1 MARKVIPNTLRRRW
15 AEQLE
20 GGGQTEAQIAKEA
33 GFDVR
38 TVRAHIARAWEELA
52 AERARAVALESA
64 MTAHYED
71 LCALANGLAGS
82 LALPPARILPA
93 GIVLPLRVKR
103 PSTVGELSTT
113 LLSNHLHAG
122 RLIVALAQHLP
133 RSSLWAD
140 IRKWDRIIDVFE
152 RNRDRISRQLED
164 AFARAGLDDV
174 GGRDAALQHLDSVAA
189 GGAGI
194 LPGLTSWR
202 VEGGVVRAGAFG
214 IARAD
219 RPEHVRE
226 AFLKLLGDAEAWP
239 KTRERIDLYR
249 KAGELLDCLFDE
261 LETIALRRVVP
272 GTCRY
277 CPGRAD

>member
-1 MARKVIPNTLRRRW
+1 MARKLIPSTLRRRW
-15 AEQLE
+15 AEQVE
-20 GGGQTEAQIAKEA
+20 GGTQTEAQIAKEA

-38 TVRAHIARAWEELA
+38 TVRSHIARAREELA
-52 AERARAVALESA
+52 AERATAAALQSA
-64 MTAHYED
+64 MTAHYGD

-82 LALPPARILPA
+82 LALPPARLLPA

-103 PSTVGELSTT
+103 PFTVGGLSST
-113 LLSNHLHAG
+113 LLSGYPHAD

-140 IRKWDRIIDVFE
+140 IRKWDRIVDVFK
-152 RNRDRISRQLED
+152 RNRDRLSSRLKD
-164 AFARAGLDDV
+164 VLARAGLDDV
-174 GGRDAALQHLDSVAA
+174 GGRDAALQHLDSLAA

-194 LPGLTSWR
+194 LPLTSWR
-202 VEGGVVRAGAFG
+202 VEAGVVWAGALG
-214 IARAD
+214 IARAG

-226 AFLKLLGDAEAWP
+226 AFLKRLGDAEAWP
-239 KTRERIDLYR
+239 ETRERIDLYR
-249 KAGELLDCLFDE
+249 KAGELLDRLRDE

-272 GTCRY
+272 GSCRY

>member
-1 MARKVIPNTLRRRW
+1 MSRKVIPSTLRRRW

-20 GGGQTEAQIAKEA
+20 SGAQTEAQIAKKD

-38 TVRAHIARAWEELA
+38 TVRAQVARAQEELA
-52 AERARAVALESA
+52 AERARAAALQSA
-64 MTAHYED
+64 MTEHYGD
-71 LCALANGLAGS
+71 LCALANGVAGS

-103 PSTVGELSTT
+103 PSTVGGLSST
-113 LLSNHLHAG
+113 LLSSHPHAD

-140 IRKWDRIIDVFE
+140 IRKWGRIVDVFKG
-152 RNRDRISRQLED
+152 NRDRLSSRLED
-164 AFARAGLDDV
+164 ALARAGLDDV
-174 GGRDAALQHLDSVAA
+174 SGRDAALRHLESLAA
-189 GGAGI
+189 GGGGI
-194 LPGLTSWR
+194 LPLTSWR
-202 VEGGVVRAGAFG
+202 VEGGVVWAGVLG

-219 RPEHVRE
+219 LPEHVRE
-226 AFLKLLGDAEAWP
+226 AFLKLLDDAAAWP
-239 KTRERIDLYR
+239 ETRARIDLYR
-249 KAGELLDCLFDE
+249 KARELLDRLRDE

-272 GTCRY
+272 GSCRY